1 MTQSITIFR
10 NIRETET
17 AYHIDIS
24 TVLGRIK
31 DGTTKDLVKLIRS
44 EKNSGARNE
53 LKKGLP
59 AICFSGIFNNRND
72 ASQMEHSGLICLDFD
87 GYSKKK
93 ELLSH
98 KENFSKDPYVYCVF
112 TSPSGNGLKVLEI
125 GRAHV

>member
-31 DGTTKDLVKLIRS
+31 DGTTKELVKLIRS
-44 EKNSGARNE
+44 EKNSSARND

-59 AICFSGIFNNRND
+59 AICFSIVD
-72 ASQMEHSGLICLDFD
+72 
-87 GYSKKK
+87 
-93 ELLSH
+93 
-98 KENFSKDPYVYCVF
+98 
-112 TSPSGNGLKVLEI
+112 
-125 GRAHV
+125 